1 MSNNFLTPAETAN
14 SFIGIG
20 EYKAKMPFKKVLV
33 SGFLAGAYI
42 AFAAQ
47 LLTTVTQDMVGHFG
61 AGFTS
66 FIGGS
71 VFGIALVLVLV
82 AGSDLFTGN
91 TLLSMAWLNGNL
103 KTKQVLK
110 NWSWVYLGNFIG
122 AMFLLWLIYT
132 ANMWSSHEGAVGAK
146 AVALAYKKTHLTFWE
161 AFVRGM
167 ACNWLVCLAVIMV
180 ASAKDTISK
189 IVAAWFPVMAFI
201 ASGFEHCVANMFVI
215 PAGITA
221 SHNPIV
227 FSAVTAAHPTWD
239 LASLNFSSFIF
250 GNLIPVTL
258 GNIFSGAVLV
268 GGIYWFLYV
277 KEENKEYARLSI
289 DWKSISNLFVTAPIK
304 IHAIY
309 RFAKL
314 KISTILHSINWKPI
328 FTFFATAP
336 MKIYKNYRFT
346 KLKMFKGVKLFKS
359 HLHHKVV

>member
-47 LLTTVTQDMVGHFG
+47 LLTTVTQDMSGIFG
-61 AGFTS
+61 VGFTS

-110 NWSWVYLGNFIG
+110 NWSWVYFGNFIG
-122 AMFLLWLIYT
+122 AMFLVWLIYS
-132 ANMWSSHEGAVGAK
+132 ANMWSGHEGAVGAK
-146 AVALAYKKTHLTFWE
+146 AVALAYKKTHLAFGE

-221 SHNPIV
+221 SHNPVV
-227 FSAVTAAHPTWD
+227 FSAVTSAHPAWD
-239 LASLNFSSFIF
+239 LSTLNTSAFIF
-250 GNLIPVTL
+250 NNLIPVTL

-277 KEENKEYARLSI
+277 KEENREYRHLSI
-289 DWKSISNLFVTAPIK
+289 DWKPILNIVRTAPAKVYTKFQSIDWKPTLNLF
-304 IHAIY
+304 
-309 RFAKL
+309 
-314 KISTILHSINWKPI
+314 STM
-328 FTFFATAP
+328 P
-336 MKIYKNYRFT
+336 MKMYRNYRFT
-346 KLKMFKGVKLFKS
+346 KLKMFKGFKLFKS
-359 HLHHKVV
+359 HFHHKVEV